1 MPLIK
6 PNWDIFKAKFS
17 DDPNGSFEWLC
28 YLLICKEF
36 NLPNGIFRYLNQSGM
51 ETNPITHDKKIYAWE
66 AKFYSG
72 KLSENEDEF
81 KEKIEIIKEK
91 NPEVRNMIFFTHLEW
106 GESPKKNERDSKPK
120 DDIEKKAKESQIKI
134 EWRCKSYFES
144 LCLKDNLSVILNH
157 FFVRDTSLFDKFQK
171 INKDNEDYLKLIKS
185 EIKYKDQKIILD
197 QSENFSKLIAAINNS
212 QWVIVTGESGV
223 GKSSLLKEFY
233 NKNSKEFPILIS
245 QGSDFVRNITNDLL
259 LNQLSLGDLNSIVA
273 DVTKKFFIIDS
284 AEALLECRDFNKIKM
299 IFNQL
304 AESGWIIYLNIKESS
319 LNQFSKSFKFSWE
332 IIKINKL
339 PDTAVNN
346 LSKKHQIALPEDHRL
361 YQLLKIPFY
370 LELFLSIEIDKN
382 AQIKE
387 FKELLWQ
394 KQILNSEKGLNINSK
409 EQFFF
414 KLIKQKQQENSFY
427 FSDTSDSTILQE
439 LQTQGILSYKQ
450 GLGYWIVH
458 DIYEDLASEKIIHA
472 EFLRRSSD
480 NEFLESIKQYSEK
493 YKVVLSNWLIESINE
508 DDPSVKIFIE
518 SNIKISVTL
527 DENKFLL
534 LPILQ
539 TDYSKNFFQK
549 FKEQI
554 LRDDS
559 KLRPEI
565 IKTLKTQCIEI
576 DDTFLKILGIN
587 YPLNP
592 LQMRVLDTRPK
603 GSGWKHFI
611 DFLYS
616 NWASFKTEGFSLF
629 LDLFYDWSLKNT
641 SSKEAG
647 YITILAIQYLQF
659 LEQNRNKYF
668 IDIDE
673 KKLFLIIIFGA
684 NHALNELKEILLSI
698 DNKKT
703 GIMYRFGEFIIKD
716 LDAFSLT
723 NSFPDEIISI
733 CQQYWLQRDNSRT
746 SQYQSLDIDS
756 YFGLRRLINYFP
768 SSAYQTPIFPL
779 LNSHYSKA
787 IDFILNFTDRAALKY
802 MDSSLD
808 EGSKTILKVNLNRD
822 ENKLSEQIFSHRL
835 WQVHRGNY
843 PNSDILQSIHMALEK
858 YLLAQAET
866 LDREALE
873 NKLFYLLE
881 NTKSCSITA
890 VVTSIVLAYPH
901 KTFNIA
907 LKLLTVKG
915 IMCRDFRRRVC
926 ESSVSC
932 PIDIGALGSR
942 HENERLAAKNMPWRT
957 NNLEDIILQYQI
969 NTYGESPDNF
979 ALRKDLIWS
988 CLDKHYSKL
997 PVQITQG
1004 IMNWRM
1010 SLAKMDIRKME
1021 IRENKLETGE
1031 INYPF
1036 NPILE
1041 DDLKAYID
1049 KESLK
1054 NQKEL
1059 ELLKFKIFLEDR
1071 LSNLNSHEFNY
1082 DIETIL
1088 NYIKTVQKN
1097 IKDYDDH
1104 DPEQLIPNKAAIVLL
1119 REHFQKLNETD
1130 KNLCK
1135 NLIFQLA
1142 EKAFLNSYSY
1152 DDNAIDESLKSLPLL
1167 LDYFPDELINVF
1179 EILITVFLFSRHS
1192 IPNESLNLLYDK
1204 SAQIYESLIA
1214 GLIILKTKY
1223 QEEKEIFRNTN
1234 MSSGKWRQPE
1244 EFDKSFKEIHLKI
1257 FERTKNSEVSIS
1269 EANDFIQQLDP
1280 SNLVLIFNALPN
1292 GQFSQNLQ
1300 RLIYL
1305 LVERYLSF
1313 EENTANK
1320 TTDFNLKQSFCDK
1333 LAELVFNNT
1342 EESLNSFLN
1351 LLVNKFQNINHDF
1364 WETLFQSLIH
1374 ANDEKQQFSK
1384 FWNIWNKFKPCLIE
1398 YVQAKQSFY
1407 YDDELILSFLFS
1419 SQWIL
1424 LNVQNHNWHSFQCF
1438 RDISFFD
1445 DLISQIG
1452 DDPSVFVSVLRVL
1465 NEYAL
1470 RYLIEKPDKVISW
1483 IETMSQSEKIQK
1495 LSSDKRIDLIK
1506 RLETF
1511 IHHFIERHLTR
1522 VKQEPSLKNKVLNIL
1537 NYLESNGSQKAVLLR
1552 EFVI

>member
-6 PNWDIFKAKFS
+6 PDWDIFKAKFS
-17 DDPNGSFEWLC
+17 DDPNGAFEWLC

-51 ETNPITHDKKIYAWE
+51 ETNPITHNKEIYAWE

-72 KLSENEDEF
+72 KLSENTDEF
-81 KEKIEIIKEK
+81 KEKIKIIKEK

-134 EWRCKSYFES
+134 EWRCKSYFEP

-157 FFVRDTSLFDKFQK
+157 FFVRDTSLFDKFKK

-185 EIKYKDQKIILD
+185 EIKYKDQKITLD
-197 QSENFSKLIAAINNS
+197 QSENFSKLISAINNS

-233 NKNSKEFPILIS
+233 NKNPKKFPIFIS

-273 DVTKKFFIIDS
+273 DVTKKFFVIDS
-284 AEALLECRDFNKIKM
+284 AEALLECRDFKKIKM

-304 AESGWIIYLNIKESS
+304 AESGWTIYLNIKESS
-319 LNQFSKSFKFSWE
+319 FNQFSKKFEFPGE

-339 PDTAVNN
+339 PDTALND

-361 YQLLKIPFY
+361 YQLLKTPFY

-409 EQFFF
+409 EQIFF

-480 NEFLESIKQYSEK
+480 NGFLNTIKQYSAK
-493 YKVVLSNWLIESINE
+493 YKMILSNWLVESIN
-508 DDPSVKIFIE
+508 DNSPPVITFIE
-518 SNIKISVTL
+518 SNIEISTIL
-527 DENKFLL
+527 DEEKILL

-539 TDYSKNFFQK
+539 TDYSKDFFHK

-554 LRDDS
+554 LKNDS
-559 KLRPEI
+559 KLLPEI

-576 DDTFLKILGIN
+576 DDTFLKSFGIN

-592 LQMRVLDTRPK
+592 LGMRILDTRPK

-616 NWASFKTEGFSLF
+616 NWASFKTEDFSLF

-647 YITILAIQYLQF
+647 YISILAIQYLQF
-659 LEQNRNKYF
+659 LEQNRDKYF

-673 KKLFLIIIFGA
+673 EKLFLVIIFGA
-684 NHALNELKEILLSI
+684 NHALNELKEVLLSI
-698 DNKKT
+698 DNRKT
-703 GIMYRFGEFIIKD
+703 GIIYRFGEFIIKD
-716 LDAFSLT
+716 LRAFSLA

-733 CQQYWLQRDNSRT
+733 CQQYWLQKESSRIN
-746 SQYQSLDIDS
+746 QYQSQDIDDS
-756 YFGLRRLINYFP
+756 FGIRRLRNYYP
-768 SSAYQTPIFPL
+768 SSAHQTPIFTL

-787 IDFILNFTDRAALKY
+787 VDFILNFTDRAALKY

-808 EGSKTILKVNLNRD
+808 DDPKTIKVNLNRD
-822 ENKLSEQIFSHRL
+822 ENKSSEQIFSHRL
-835 WQVHRGNY
+835 WQVHRGNHA
-843 PNSDILQSIHMALEK
+843 NSDILESIHMALEK
-858 YLLAQAET
+858 YLLAQAEI

-873 NKLFYLLE
+873 NILFYLLE

-901 KTFNIA
+901 KTFRIA
-907 LKLLTVKG
+907 LKLLAIKE
-915 IMCRDFRRRVC
+915 IMRFDFLRQVC
-926 ESSVSC
+926 ERNVPC
-932 PIDIGALGSR
+932 PMGIGALGLI
-942 HENERLAAKNMPWRT
+942 HQNERLAARKMPWRR
-957 NNLEDIILQYQI
+957 NNLEYIIFHYQI
-969 NTYGESPDNF
+969 NAYSESPDNF
-979 ALRKDLIWS
+979 ALRRNLIGS

-1041 DDLKAYID
+1041 DDLKAYIQ
-1049 KESLK
+1049 K
-1054 NQKEL
+1054 NQKEQ
-1059 ELLKFKIFLEDR
+1059 EPLKFKIFLENR
-1071 LSNLNSHEFNY
+1071 LSNSSPLEFNY
-1082 DIETIL
+1082 DSETIM
-1088 NYIKTVQKN
+1088 NYIKTIQKN
-1097 IKDYDDH
+1097 IKDYDEH
-1104 DPEQLIPNKAAIVLL
+1104 EQLIPNKAAIVLL
-1119 REHFQKLNETD
+1119 REHFQELNKED
-1130 KNLCK
+1130 QNLCK

-1142 EKAFLNSYSY
+1142 EKAFLKSYSY
-1152 DDNAIDESLKSLPLL
+1152 DHNAIDESLKSLPRL
-1167 LDYFPDELINVF
+1167 LDYFPDELINILEVF
-1179 EILITVFLFSRHS
+1179 IRVFLFSTHS
-1192 IPNESLNLLYDK
+1192 IPDESFKLLYDK
-1204 SAQIYESLIA
+1204 AEESYESLIA
-1214 GLIILKTKY
+1214 GLIILKTNY
-1223 QEEKEIFRNTN
+1223 QEEKIFWNTN
-1234 MSSGKWRQPE
+1234 MSSDEWRQLE
-1244 EFDKSFKEIHLKI
+1244 EFDKSFKETHFTI

-1269 EANDFIQQLDP
+1269 EANDFIQKLDP
-1280 SNLVLIFNALPN
+1280 SNLVLVFEALPN
-1292 GQFSQNLQ
+1292 SQLSQNLQ

-1313 EENTANK
+1313 EKEAENERTCLS
-1320 TTDFNLKQSFCDK
+1320 FKQSFCDK

-1342 EESLNSFLN
+1342 EDGLDSSLN
-1351 LLVNKFQNINHDF
+1351 LLINNFQNLNHDF
-1364 WETLFQSLIH
+1364 LETLFQSLIH
-1374 ANDEKQQFSK
+1374 ANDQKQQFSI
-1384 FWNIWNKFKPCLIE
+1384 FWNIWNKFKPCLIK
-1398 YVQAKQSFY
+1398 YVQAKLSFY
-1407 YDDELILSFLFS
+1407 YDDELIRSFLFS
-1419 SQWIL
+1419 SQWIIL
-1424 LNVQNHNWHSFQCF
+1424 DIHDGNWQSFRGDEDF
-1438 RDISFFD
+1438 NFFD
-1445 DLISQIG
+1445 DVINQIG
-1452 DDPSVFVSVLRVL
+1452 DDPSVLISVLIVL
-1465 NEYAL
+1465 DQYAS
-1470 RYLIEKPDKVISW
+1470 RYWIEKPDKVISW
-1483 IETMSQSEKIQK
+1483 VETMSQSEKIQK
-1495 LSSDKRIDLIK
+1495 ISSGNRIELIE

-1511 IHHFIERHLTR
+1511 IQHFIKRHLTR
-1522 VKQEPSLKNKVLNIL
+1522 IKQEPSLKNKVLNIV

>member
-6 PNWDIFKAKFS
+6 PDWDIFKAKFS
-17 DDPNGSFEWLC
+17 DDPNGAFEWLC

-51 ETNPITHDKKIYAWE
+51 ETNPITRNKEIYAWE

-72 KLSENEDEF
+72 KLSENKDEF
-81 KEKIEIIKEK
+81 IKKINIIKEK

-106 GESPKKNERDSKPK
+106 GESSKKNKRNSEPK
-120 DDIEKKAKESQIKI
+120 EEIKQEARKFQIEIK
-134 EWRCKSYFES
+134 WRCKSYFES
-144 LCLKDNLSVILNH
+144 LCLEDNLSAILNH
-157 FFVRDTSLFDKFQK
+157 FFVLDTSLFDKFKK

-197 QSENFSKLIAAINNS
+197 QSENFSKLISAINNS

-259 LNQLSLGDLNSIVA
+259 LNQLNLGDLNSIVA
-273 DVTKKFFIIDS
+273 DLTKKFFVIDS
-284 AEALLECRDFNKIKM
+284 AEALLECGDFKKIKM

-304 AESGWIIYLNIKESS
+304 TESGWTIYLNIKESS
-319 LNQFSKSFKFSWE
+319 FNQFSKKFEFPGE

-339 PDTAVNN
+339 PDTALND

-361 YQLLKIPFY
+361 YQLLKTPFY

-409 EQFFF
+409 EQIFF

-480 NEFLESIKQYSEK
+480 NGFLNTIKQYSAK
-493 YKVVLSNWLIESINE
+493 YKMILSNWLVESIN
-508 DDPSVKIFIE
+508 DNSPPVITFIE
-518 SNIKISVTL
+518 SNIEISTIL
-527 DENKFLL
+527 DEEKILL

-539 TDYSKNFFQK
+539 TDYSKDFFHK

-554 LRDDS
+554 LKNDS
-559 KLRPEI
+559 KLLPEI
-565 IKTLKTQCIEI
+565 IKTLKAQCIEI
-576 DDTFLKILGIN
+576 DDTFLKSFGIN

-592 LQMRVLDTRPK
+592 LGMRILDTRPK

-616 NWASFKTEGFSLF
+616 NWASFKTEDFSLF

-647 YITILAIQYLQF
+647 YISILAIQYLQF
-659 LEQNRNKYF
+659 LEQNRDKYF

-673 KKLFLIIIFGA
+673 EKLFLVIIFGA
-684 NHALNELKEILLSI
+684 NHALNELKEVLLSI
-698 DNKKT
+698 DNRKT
-703 GIMYRFGEFIIKD
+703 GIIYRFGEFIIKD
-716 LDAFSLT
+716 LRAFSLA
-723 NSFPDEIISI
+723 NSFPDEIIFI
-733 CQQYWLQRDNSRT
+733 CEQYWLQRESSGIN
-746 SQYQSLDIDS
+746 QYQSSDMNG

-768 SSAYQTPIFPL
+768 SSAYQAPIFTL

-787 IDFILNFTDRAALKY
+787 VDFILNFTDRATLKY

-808 EGSKTILKVNLNRD
+808 ESSKTILEVNLNRD

-843 PNSDILQSIHMALEK
+843 PNSDILESIHMALEK

-901 KTFNIA
+901 KTFRIA
-907 LKLLTVKG
+907 LKLLAVKE
-915 IMCRDFRRRVC
+915 IMRFDFLRQRY
-926 ESSVSC
+926 ESQVLC
-932 PIDIGALGSR
+932 PIGIGALELI
-942 HENERLAAKNMPWRT
+942 HQNERLAARNMSWRR
-957 NNLEDIILQYQI
+957 NNLEYIIFHYQI
-969 NTYGESPDNF
+969 NAYGESPDHF
-979 ALRKDLIWS
+979 ALRKNLIWS
-988 CLDKHYSKL
+988 CFDKHYSEL
-997 PVQITQG
+997 PVKITHD
-1004 IMNWRM
+1004 IIAWRM
-1010 SLAKMDIRKME
+1010 SLARMDIRKME
-1021 IRENKLETGE
+1021 ITENKLETGE
-1031 INYPF
+1031 IKYLF

-1041 DDLKAYID
+1041 DDLRACV
-1049 KESLK
+1049 EK
-1054 NQKEL
+1054 NLLITQKEL
-1059 ELLKFKIFLEDR
+1059 EPLKFKIFLENR
-1071 LSNLNSHEFNY
+1071 LSNSSPLEFNY
-1082 DIETIL
+1082 DSETIM
-1088 NYIKTVQKN
+1088 NYIKTIQKN
-1097 IKDYDDH
+1097 IKDYDEY
-1104 DPEQLIPNKAAIVLL
+1104 EQLIPNKAAIVLL
-1119 REHFQKLNETD
+1119 REHFKELSNED

-1135 NLIFQLA
+1135 SLIFQSA
-1142 EKAFLNSYSY
+1142 KKACQNSYLPGHN
-1152 DDNAIDESLKSLPLL
+1152 DIDESLKSLTLL
-1167 LDYFPDELINVF
+1167 LDYFPDELINILEVF
-1179 EILITVFLFSRHS
+1179 IRVFLFSTHS
-1192 IPNESLNLLYDK
+1192 IPDESFKLLYDK
-1204 SAQIYESLIA
+1204 AEESYESLIA
-1214 GLIILKTKY
+1214 GLIILKTNY
-1223 QEEKEIFRNTN
+1223 QEEKIFWNTN
-1234 MSSGKWRQPE
+1234 MSSDEWRQLE
-1244 EFDKSFKEIHLKI
+1244 EFDKSFKETHFTI

-1269 EANDFIQQLDP
+1269 EANDFIQKLDP
-1280 SNLVLIFNALPN
+1280 SNLVLVFEALPN
-1292 GQFSQNLQ
+1292 SQLSQNLQ

-1313 EENTANK
+1313 EKEAENERK
-1320 TTDFNLKQSFCDK
+1320 CLSLKQSFCDK

-1342 EESLNSFLN
+1342 EDGLDSSLN
-1351 LLVNKFQNINHDF
+1351 LLINNFQNLNHDF
-1364 WETLFQSLIH
+1364 LETLFQSLIH
-1374 ANDEKQQFSK
+1374 ANDQKQQFSI
-1384 FWNIWNKFKPCLIE
+1384 FWNIWNKFKPCLIK

-1407 YDDELILSFLFS
+1407 SYDALILSFLFS
-1419 SQWIL
+1419 SRWIIL
-1424 LNVQNHNWHSFQCF
+1424 DVNGNDWHSFRGDEDF
-1438 RDISFFD
+1438 NFFD
-1445 DLISQIG
+1445 DVINQIG
-1452 DDPSVFVSVLRVL
+1452 DDPSVLISVLIVL
-1465 NEYAL
+1465 DQYAS
-1470 RYLIEKPDKVISW
+1470 RYWIEKPDKVISW

-1495 LSSDKRIDLIK
+1495 LSSDKRIDLIE

-1511 IHHFIERHLTR
+1511 IHHFIERYLTR
-1522 VKQEPSLKNKVLNIL
+1522 IKEEPSLKNKVLNIL
-1537 NYLESNGSQKAVLLR
+1537 NYLRSNDSQKEVLLR
-1552 EFVI
+1552 ESVI